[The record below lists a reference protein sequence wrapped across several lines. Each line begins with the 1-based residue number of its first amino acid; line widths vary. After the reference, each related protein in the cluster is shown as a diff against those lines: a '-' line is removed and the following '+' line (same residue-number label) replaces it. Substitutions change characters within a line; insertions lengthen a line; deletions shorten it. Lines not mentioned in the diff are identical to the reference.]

1 MNTKMIN
8 YDREYLDYCNGIVKR
23 LSEGENLP
31 IALNM
36 TGFSLDLHHLVQ
48 AYYSSNFSQ
57 KEEIESILKRSV
69 AILWKYLMP
78 LNVSDEKNSILPVE
92 FEGDILITNNIIS
105 FHEGELQIALLFVK
119 IAIILED
126 KKLFKVA
133 NLIAAFSKIKEDR
146 IKDNALTVDFKN
158 GTIGIALLYQT
169 IYFLTNEILYLERAD
184 YWYEKSKD
192 LRLAFLE
199 VSNDSNNQIDQDTVM
214 AFEAFKNPY
223 DSIWRKS
230 NFLEFEIF
238 LKTEL

>member
-8 YDREYLDYCNGIVKR
+8 YDREYLDYCNGIVKK

>member
-8 YDREYLDYCNGIVKR
+8 ADREYLDYCNDIVKK

-48 AYYSSNFSQ
+48 AYYSSSFSQ

>member
-8 YDREYLDYCNGIVKR
+8 HDREYLDYCNDIVEK
-23 LSEGENLP
+23 LSEGENLH

-36 TGFSLDLHHLVQ
+36 SGFSLDLHHLVQ
-48 AYYSSNFSQ
+48 AYYSSSFSQ
-57 KEEIESILKRSV
+57 KEEIKSVLKRSV

-78 LNVSDEKNSILPVE
+78 LNVSDEDNSILPVE

-133 NLIAAFSKIKEDR
+133 NLIASFSKIKEDK
-146 IKDNALTVDFKN
+146 IKEDTLTFDFKN

-169 IYFLTNEILYLERAD
+169 IYFLTKEILYLERAD
-184 YWYEKSKD
+184 YWYEKSED
-192 LRLAFLE
+192 LRQVFLE
-199 VSNDSNNQIDQDTVM
+199 VSNDSNNQIDYDTIL
-214 AFEAFKNPY
+214 AFDAFKNPF
-223 DSIWRKS
+223 DSIWRKNS
-230 NFLEFEIF
+230 FLEFEIF
-238 LKTEL
+238 LKTKL